1 MNQSVTH
8 VVILAAG
15 QGTRMKSH
23 LPKVLHAIAGRPML
37 EHVLDAAAAV
47 APATVTVV
55 VGHGGATVKQRLAG
69 RANIT
74 FAVQEPQLGTAH
86 ALQQAEPVLAGKT
99 GTVILLSGD
108 VPLLKGR
115 TLEKL
120 LQTHVA
126 GGAAATVVT
135 ASVERPYGYGRIVRV
150 DGQIARIVEERDASP
165 AERQIREINSGIY
178 AFDLPPLFDALRG
191 IASQNAQGEFYLT
204 DLIGIYRRRK
214 LPVETLLVD
223 DPEEIRGINSRTEL
237 AEVGRLVRQHK
248 NEELMAAGVTL
259 VDPATTYID
268 PRAEIGSDTVI
279 HPGVVIEGST
289 RIGRACEIQAH
300 VRITDCEIGDHV
312 NINSF
317 CVFVESRIANGA
329 SLGPFAHLRPAS
341 VVGEGAKVGNF
352 VELKKTSLGAGS
364 KVNHLAYIGDATIGE
379 KVNVG
384 AGTITCNYDGEKKY
398 QTIIEDGAFIG
409 SDSQLV
415 APVKVGKNAYVAA
428 GSSITQDVPDG
439 ALGIARAR
447 QNNVEGWVERKK
459 AVPQKG

>member
-1 MNQSVTH
+1 
-8 VVILAAG
+8 
-15 QGTRMKSH
+15 MKSQ
-23 LPKVLHAIAGRPML
+23 LPKVLHPVAGRPML

-47 APATVTVV
+47 APATVTVI
-55 VGHGGATVKQRLAG
+55 VGHGGAAVKDRLAG
-69 RANIT
+69 RQGLT

-86 ALQQAEPVLAGKT
+86 ALQQAEPFLAGKT

-108 VPLLKGR
+108 VPRLQGR

-126 GGAAATVVT
+126 ATAAATVVT

-150 DGQIARIVEERDASP
+150 DGQVARIVEERDASP

-204 DLIGIYRRRK
+204 DLVGIYRRRK

-237 AEVGRLVRQHK
+237 AEVGTLVRQKK

-268 PRAEIGSDTVI
+268 PRAEIGVDTVI
-279 HPGVVIEGST
+279 HPGVVIEGPT

-300 VRITDCEIGDHV
+300 VRIADAEIGDHV

-317 CVFVESRIANGA
+317 CVIVESRIASGA
-329 SLGPFAHLRPAS
+329 AVGPFAHLRPAS
-341 VVGEGAKVGNF
+341 AVGEGAKVGNF

-364 KVNHLAYIGDATIGE
+364 KVNHLAYLGDATVGDH
-379 KVNVG
+379 VNVG
-384 AGTITCNYDGEKKY
+384 AGTITCNYDGEKKHV
-398 QTIIEDGAFIG
+398 TKIGAGAFIG
-409 SDSQLV
+409 SNSTLV
-415 APVKVGKNAYVAA
+415 APVEIGQDSYVAA
-428 GSSITQDVPDG
+428 GSVITEAVPSHAL
-439 ALGIARAR
+439 ALGRAR
-447 QNNVEGWVERKK
+447 QVNKPGWVKTRKK
-459 AVPQKG
+459 KIAKKS